1 MATLGAMFA
10 TAGVKKAET
19 PPQRVTKWIHYTK
32 LCDNAAQYCNEKDKE
47 EIIQLAGLIDA
58 SKKVLQNVLV
68 RKINDDQYEIIAG
81 HKRRRAC
88 KYLVEEEG
96 KEEYRFIPCY
106 VENISDV
113 QAEFQVYSSNSHHP
127 KSDYERM
134 HELERMKYLLE
145 TYPEEFPNLQTG
157 RMVERLAKQLNMNK
171 TTAGEYLT
179 ISKNLGENA
188 RTAFEGGTINKT
200 AALEMAALPEEE
212 QNKLLDA
219 GVTAQKDIKI
229 YKEEMLEPA
238 EEEIK
243 LFYEMYIKNMIRT
256 EMS

>member
-1 MATLGAMFA
+1 
-10 TAGVKKAET
+10 
-19 PPQRVTKWIHYTK
+19 
-32 LCDNAAQYCNEKDKE
+32 
-47 EIIQLAGLIDA
+47 
-58 SKKVLQNVLV
+58 
-68 RKINDDQYEIIAG
+68 
-81 HKRRRAC
+81 
-88 KYLVEEEG
+88 
-96 KEEYRFIPCY
+96 
-106 VENISDV
+106 
-113 QAEFQVYSSNSHHP
+113 
-127 KSDYERM
+127 M

-243 LFYEMYIKNMIRT
+243 LFMKCT
-256 EMS
+256 

>member
-1 MATLGAMFA
+1 M
-10 TAGVKKAET
+10 
-19 PPQRVTKWIHYTK
+19 
-32 LCDNAAQYCNEKDKE
+32 
-47 EIIQLAGLIDA
+47 
-58 SKKVLQNVLV
+58 
-68 RKINDDQYEIIAG
+68 
-81 HKRRRAC
+81 
-88 KYLVEEEG
+88 
-96 KEEYRFIPCY
+96 
-106 VENISDV
+106 SDV

-127 KSDYERM
+127 KSDYERISD
-134 HELERMKYLLE
+134 ELERMKYLLE

-157 RMVERLAKQLNMNK
+157 RIGEKRLAKQLNMNK

-229 YKEEMLEPA
+229 YKEGNA
-238 EEEIK
+238 GRRRGR
-243 LFYEMYIKNMIRT
+243 N
-256 EMS
+256 